1 MTRIADAKEVENRM
15 GDEIRIHSG
24 TVPPEEWI
32 QVAAPETAKLTPIN
46 AKCHIVN
53 AASRVGPTTSLGL
66 TSLSLK
72 YRGKSELPL
81 GFSATQPRVMITRM
95 QQANLK
101 ANRAASGIT
110 SDVAT

>member
-1 MTRIADAKEVENRM
+1 MTRIADANEVENRI
-15 GDEIRIHSG
+15 GEDISIHSG

-81 GFSATQPRVMITRM
+81 GFSATHPRVTTTRM